1 MVWHYSFICLLP
13 GSPFSLSDQTL
24 RRSLDTRLCLYLL
37 VCAGPLDLC
46 DHCHVRQQFY
56 HYSADMGFASLASTQ
71 YAEPLI
77 LPHAVLSA
85 TSKHFCSLKT
95 ICEPKWPGSQTSP
108 QRLHN
113 AQSWWPVENPG
124 TYNYSTR
131 FTQLCCFR
139 NEGRVYGSGRGL
151 FPKHFRKV
159 CTPSIGMQSS
169 C

>member
-1 MVWHYSFICLLP
+1 MRLLTCISPQLYIVMVWHYSFICLLP

-46 DHCHVRQQFY
+46 DHYHIRQPFY

-113 AQSWWPVENPG
+113 AQSWWPVEKPG
-124 TYNYSTR
+124 NV
-131 FTQLCCFR
+131 QLF
-139 NEGRVYGSGRGL
+139 YQIHTALL
-151 FPKHFRKV
+151 FQKW
-159 CTPSIGMQSS
+159 G
-169 C
+169 

>member
-1 MVWHYSFICLLP
+1 MYIVHLYSLIPKPSYGTGTFTVVSFPYSTEGLGMRLLTCISPQLYIVMVWHYSFICLLP

-56 HYSADMGFASLASTQ
+56 HYSADVGFASLGSTQ

-77 LPHAVLSA
+77 LPWTVLSA

-95 ICEPKWPGSQTSP
+95 ICESK
-108 QRLHN
+108 
-113 AQSWWPVENPG
+113 
-124 TYNYSTR
+124 
-131 FTQLCCFR
+131 
-139 NEGRVYGSGRGL
+139 
-151 FPKHFRKV
+151 
-159 CTPSIGMQSS
+159 
-169 C
+169 